1 MKKSLLALFVGVTL
15 LCVFLLARK
24 PPQVGETRAGAGLP
38 DPNPGASTFPAEGHP
53 RQPLQDTLQ
62 TEPVK
67 LVARDSAPETL
78 AAPGAS
84 GGREL
89 SAIFRDPAMQETMKD
104 EARREA
110 ARNIKALF
118 DSGLVRQLNL
128 NEEQTTAL
136 RELLLQKASLFWE
149 RMLLPMMTGEL
160 DEAGMVAAGRL
171 LRQNFDENTAQV
183 KALLGGDGYQVYQ
196 WYEKTEADRDHAR
209 QFIPEFEQAGQALS
223 DKQQAELVGIMT
235 EERANFRFS
244 LDLGDP
250 AQLDLQHWYDNFTN
264 EKIETFAS
272 ELQQLNDRVV
282 ERAKNVLTADQA
294 TLLQSQLNRQVQKG
308 RLTMLTTTAAI
319 GKPR

>member
-1 MKKSLLALFVGVTL
+1 MKNSLLALSVAVTL
-15 LCVFLLARK
+15 LCVFLLARQS
-24 PPQVGETRAGAGLP
+24 PQTEAARAGA
-38 DPNPGASTFPAEGHP
+38 APAESNHGGPASEAEARP
-53 RQPLQDTLQ
+53 RQPLHNTLQ
-62 TEPVK
+62 EESAGPVE
-67 LVARDSAPETL
+67 RTPAPQAL
-78 AAPGAS
+78 PAPGAQA
-84 GGREL
+84 GHEL
-89 SAIFRDPAMQETMKD
+89 SAIFRDAAMQETMKD

-110 ARNIKALF
+110 ARNVKALF
-118 DSGLVRQLNL
+118 DAGLVRQLNL

-171 LRQNFDENTAQV
+171 LRRNFEENTAQI
-183 KALLGGDGYQVYQ
+183 KELLGNDGYQVYQ
-196 WYEKTEADRDHAR
+196 WYEKTETERDHAR

-223 DKQQAELVGIMT
+223 EKQQAELIGIMT
-235 EERANFRFS
+235 DERANFRFS
-244 LDLGDP
+244 FDLGDP
-250 AQLDLQHWYDNFTN
+250 AQLDLEHWYDNFTN

-282 ERAKNVLTADQA
+282 ERAKSVLTADQA
-294 TLLQSQLNRQVQKG
+294 ALLQSQLNRQVQKG